1 MITHL
6 SLIGHA
12 GEIVAEARQAPISAG
27 DDAGDVIALALGT
40 SLVVHLDMETA
51 ESIAEA
57 LIDAITTR
65 DDTVTMH
72 GPVPFIPAWH
82 GLA

>member
-6 SLIGHA
+6 SLIG
-12 GEIVAEARQAPISAG
+12 QAG
-27 DDAGDVIALALGT
+27 DVVAQVRQPPIDRPDLHDVIALAVG
-40 SLVVHLDMETA
+40 SSFVVHLDPHTA
-51 ESIAEA
+51 EQVAEA

-65 DDTVTMH
+65 DDVLTRP
-72 GPVPFIPAWH
+72 GPVPYLPAWA